1 MTPYRWHFDVMWDNL
16 PHLLEGVWFTCVL
29 ALLSMLVALIVGLI
43 VALAR
48 LTPWRPVK
56 GLAYA
61 YTELFRTTPLLVQLV
76 WVFYVMPIVTGV
88 TLTPFASGLLA
99 LGLSVG
105 AFVAEIYRAGILS
118 VSPGQL
124 QAGLA
129 LGMTGTQVMRRVV
142 LPQAI
147 TRMIPPLAT
156 IWVSTF
162 KATSVISVIGVAE
175 LMFRGRE
182 IAIGT
187 YRPLETFT
195 VVAVIYFLIIYPQS
209 LAVNYLY
216 RRFRTEE

>member
-1 MTPYRWHFDVMWDNL
+1 MPPYRWHFDVVWDNL
-16 PHLLEGVWFTCVL
+16 PHLLDGVWFTCVL
-29 ALLSMLVALIVGLI
+29 ALLSMLLALIVGLI

-76 WVFYVMPIVTGV
+76 WVFYVLPIVTGV
-88 TLTPFASGLLA
+88 SLTPFASGLLA

-105 AFVAEIYRAGILS
+105 AFVAEVYRAGILS
-118 VSPGQL
+118 VSPGQM

-129 LGMTGTQVMRRVV
+129 LGMTRPQVMRRVV

-156 IWVSTF
+156 IWISLF
-162 KATSVISVIGVAE
+162 KATSVISIIGVAE
-175 LMFRGRE
+175 LMFRARE

-187 YRPLETFT
+187 YRPLEIFS
-195 VVAVIYFLIIYPQS
+195 VVAIVYFLIIYPQS

-216 RRFRTEE
+216 QRFRTEE